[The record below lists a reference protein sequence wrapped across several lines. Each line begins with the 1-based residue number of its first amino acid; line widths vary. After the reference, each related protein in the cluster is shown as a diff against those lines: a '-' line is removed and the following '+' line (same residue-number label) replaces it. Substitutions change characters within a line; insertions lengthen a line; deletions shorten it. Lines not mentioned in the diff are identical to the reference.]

1 MTQGDPREAEPAP
14 TRIARATRKRISDEP
29 IVNALH
35 AWAPEIVLL
44 LYAAGMAYMSFVP
57 FDLTNAPSAGVDR
70 GVFLGLPVP
79 SFNMPD
85 ILVNIA
91 MYAPL
96 GAAAM
101 LAGRR
106 RGWRRLTAGLL
117 AVAAVAAMAYAIE
130 FGQRYVES
138 RVSSGVDL
146 TCNVLGAALGAVFVA
161 LWEQPVHSAIQRVR
175 RSLIRD
181 GRVLAVNGFVCA
193 VLLVQLRPF
202 DIVVDPIH
210 TAYGLRHASVSPV
223 ARWNGLPADVSRS
236 VIEGRRVGTHELAR
250 VQWEYCLDRIVDVA
264 LYAGVGALVWLS
276 QARRFR
282 QQRTS
287 LFLWC
292 GFVTVSLAVMVMLLR
307 VFLIS
312 HGLDTAQLSCGVLG
326 WLVGMIGVRLLP
338 PADPTEID
346 GNAPEAL
353 ADPRRW
359 APGHAAAIGCI
370 AVCLLVVMYELIPF
384 DFQPRRHSG
393 VGRQMGAIWVPLY
406 GHFLSRPNDAFYD
419 LSGKF
424 LRYACLAAGLA
435 MLLRRLPRLRWRIH
449 LAVTVV
455 ATALLAT
462 LFQAAHVF
470 SPSRHT
476 DVTTVLIAIV
486 AAATSAVALRWWIDY
501 RACLTGRFV
510 SDLLTTQLIDGP
522 SFDPEKARLPRSR
535 RGDACPTVPAESRP
549 PD

>member
-1 MTQGDPREAEPAP
+1 MTQSDSRDAQPAP
-14 TRIARATRKRISDEP
+14 TRIDRATGKRISDEP

-35 AWAPEIVLL
+35 ARAPEIALL

-57 FDLTNAPSAGVDR
+57 FDLAITPNAGVNR
-70 GVFLGLPVP
+70 VAILGLPVP

-106 RGWRRLTAGLL
+106 RGWRRLTAGAL
-117 AVAAVAAMAYAIE
+117 AVVAVAAMAYAIE

-138 RVSSGVDL
+138 RVSSWVDL

-193 VLLVQLRPF
+193 LLLVQLRPF

-210 TAYGLRHASVSPV
+210 TAYGLRHAAVSPV
-223 ARWNGLPADVSRS
+223 ARWSGLPADVSRS
-236 VIEGRRVGTHELAR
+236 VVDGRRVGMHELSR
-250 VQWEYCLDRIVDVA
+250 VRWEYCLDRIVDVA

-282 QQRTS
+282 RQRTR

-326 WLVGMIGVRLLP
+326 WLVGMMGVRFLH

-346 GNAPEAL
+346 DNAREAP

-359 APGHAAAIGCI
+359 APGHAAALGCL

-384 DFQPRRHSG
+384 DFQPRRHAG

-435 MLLRRLPRLRWRIH
+435 MLLRRLPRFRWRIH
-449 LAVTVV
+449 LAITVV
-455 ATALLAT
+455 MTASLAT

-470 SPSRHT
+470 SPSRYT

-501 RACLTGRFV
+501 RACLIGRYV
-510 SDLLTTQLIDGP
+510 NDRLTTQLIDGP
-522 SFDPEKARLPRSR
+522 SFDPEEARLPRSR
-535 RGDACPTVPAESRP
+535 RSDASPTAQAESRP